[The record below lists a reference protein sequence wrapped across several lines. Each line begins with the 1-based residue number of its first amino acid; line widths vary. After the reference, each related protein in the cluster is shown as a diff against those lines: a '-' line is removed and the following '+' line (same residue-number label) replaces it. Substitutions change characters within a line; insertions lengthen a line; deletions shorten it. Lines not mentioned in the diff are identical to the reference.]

1 MAIYSL
7 NVASVGKSTHAP
19 GTAGAHVRY
28 IAREDACTHLDGA
41 HMPTDPATARAWMD
55 AQERR
60 DRKNARIIDKLR
72 VAIPRELNAAQR
84 VELVR
89 AFVIDVTGGR
99 TPWLAAF
106 HQTGEDVH
114 NPHAHIIVRDRDF
127 ETGKRVLR
135 WSDSPRDRE
144 KLGLPPNAVAHI
156 RERWEAL
163 ANEALARAG
172 HAVRIDRRTL
182 EAQGIDRIPTIHIG
196 PQAQHIER
204 EVSPPVSQAR
214 PQRKRRLRQSGHPGR
229 DTADYPYIDAGRTR
243 KERNAEIIDLNLE
256 RAARSADFGTRERAL
271 FLRNQIRLDRALEKE
286 LSVEARRRTQERR
299 RTKAALRRER
309 TELRT
314 DWTLDRRATREHL
327 AGLWT
332 RERAELAQRH
342 QGERQALK
350 ARQERLGSRLMRFI
364 DITGTTRR
372 KQASERQALSDAHG
386 RERQALAAEYRQ
398 SRTTQLAAVDAQ
410 HRPAFDD
417 ARRKAATV
425 LSQLRERNAADAR
438 RADQRRQA
446 RAAERERMGD
456 ALEARIDA
464 WGKEAQN
471 PALRRA
477 AGQGPH
483 SMPKDRD
490 GTWVPEAHKA
500 GDYTAKQKGAA
511 QKTLADFNAARAQD
525 AAHTK
530 QSLSMKPEAANKIMA
545 RDFRPGG
552 QTVVRN
558 TAQGQA
564 REHRARQQVEAHRGD
579 AAKDVSRAYRKQELS
594 QKFNNTLERGKMGKT
609 DLER

>member
-41 HMPTDPATARAWMD
+41 HMPTEPATARAWMD
-55 AQERR
+55 AQERH

-72 VAIPRELNAAQR
+72 VAIPRELNVAQR

-135 WSDSPRDRE
+135 WSDSPRDRD

-163 ANEALARAG
+163 ANEALARAD

-271 FLRNQIRLDRALEKE
+271 FVRNQIRLDRALEKE
-286 LSVEARRRTQERR
+286 LAVEARRRTQERR
-299 RTKAALRRER
+299 RTKAALRLELS
-309 TELRT
+309 ELRT
-314 DWTLDRRATREHL
+314 EWAHDRRATREHL

-332 RERAELAQRH
+332 RERAGLAQRH
-342 QGERQALK
+342 QGERLALK

-372 KQASERQALSDAHG
+372 KQASERQALSESQG
-386 RERQALAAEYRQ
+386 RERQVLAAEYRQ
-398 SRTTQLAAVDAQ
+398 SRTTLLAAVDAQ
-410 HRPAFDD
+410 HQPAFDD
-417 ARRKAATV
+417 ARRRASTD
-425 LSQLRERNAADAR
+425 LSRLRERHAADVR
-438 RADQRRQA
+438 RDDQRRQG
-446 RAAERERMGD
+446 RASERERMGD

-464 WGKEAQN
+464 WSKEAQK
-471 PALRRA
+471 PAQRLA

-490 GTWVPEAHKA
+490 GNWVPEAHKT
-500 GDYTAKQKGAA
+500 GGYTDRQKGGA
-511 QKTLADFNAARAQD
+511 QKTLADFNAVRAGD
-525 AAHTK
+525 AKAQK
-530 QSLSMKPEAANKIMA
+530 QALSMKPDPANKIMA
-545 RDFRPGG
+545 RDLRPGS
-552 QTVVRN
+552 QTNVRN
-558 TAQGQA
+558 TANGQA
-564 REHRARQQVEAHRGD
+564 REDRARKQVETLRAD
-579 AAKDVSRAYRKQELS
+579 AAKDVSRAFQKNDLS
-594 QKFNNTLERGKMGKT
+594 RKFNNPLDRGRMGKS